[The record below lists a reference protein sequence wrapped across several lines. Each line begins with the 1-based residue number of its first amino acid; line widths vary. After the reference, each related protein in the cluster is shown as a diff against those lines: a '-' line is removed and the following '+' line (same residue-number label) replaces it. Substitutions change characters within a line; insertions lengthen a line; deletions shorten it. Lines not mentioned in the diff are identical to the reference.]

1 MHNKIMVASFKER
14 PPMLAP
20 VGDEPGQPRRVQ
32 EETYANTSPEN
43 RKLIDVKVEAIH
55 MILNGISNNI
65 YSTVDACAIDKEMWL
80 ANEYLMMKEVV
91 RNKLKNPHQNEVNE
105 IRVEKIARND
115 NPLVLVV
122 ATQQYPANHYQA
134 PKPHKTY
141 EPSSKPAPSTKS
153 HAPTINKGKE
163 ISKHV
168 TPPSESASKSI
179 GNEVVQQSRIQCF
192 NCMRFE
198 HFSKECRT
206 TKRANDYAYH
216 KEKMM
221 LCKQVEKDDN
231 YNVFAIERQH
241 SEQPESINDTYVVE
255 TINSNVIPDS
265 SNM

>member
-1 MHNKIMVASFKER
+1 MHNNIMVASFKER

-20 VGDEPGQPRRVQ
+20 VGDEPGQPHRVQ

-80 ANEYLMMKEVV
+80 
-91 RNKLKNPHQNEVNE
+91 NPHQNEVNE

-115 NPLVLVV
+115 NPLALVA

-141 EPSSKPAPSTKS
+141 EPSSKSAPSTKS

-163 ISKHV
+163 ISKLV
-168 TPPSESASKSI
+168 TPLSESASKSI

-255 TINSNVIPDS
+255 TVDSNVVPDS